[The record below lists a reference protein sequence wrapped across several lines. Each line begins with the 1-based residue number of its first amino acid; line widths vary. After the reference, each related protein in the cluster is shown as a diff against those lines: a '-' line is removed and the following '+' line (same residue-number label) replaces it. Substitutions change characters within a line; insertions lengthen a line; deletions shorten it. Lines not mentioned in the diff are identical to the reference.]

1 MNNGF
6 YGFPQSNYGT
16 SVIEVKEFDSSGTY
30 QIPNGTKRLWIML
43 IGGGQGGGGGFRG
56 ATGGVYNIS
65 SGAGGL
71 AGTINTAYYF
81 VDTLGGSSESTPSGS
96 GSSPGSVPSAW
107 GKLLA
112 ITIGAGGI
120 GGAGATADNTSFG
133 SAGSLGGYSTVTLTG
148 YPGYLMV
155 SAGTSEYPIINGIYT
170 GTNESTTTGTRT
182 PRDFS
187 YAYDSFGT
195 PFILPTG
202 VVFDRNGADGGS
214 VAVNGDAFPGSG
226 IASYPEFS
234 YGDTTASAIS
244 DPFRTTKLGGNTGTA
259 VSQVSEQLS
268 LYGPYSPGLGGV
280 GGGASTTTAANN
292 GTDGWRGGG
301 GGGGGASVNGFTS
314 GAGGNGGNGY
324 CVIVALGM

>member
-43 IGGGQGGGGGFRG
+43 IGGGQGGGGGLRG
-56 ATGGVYNIS
+56 ATGGAGNIFAG
-65 SGAGGL
+65 SGGG

-81 VDTLGGSSESTPSGS
+81 VDTLGGSSESTPSAS
-96 GSSPGSVPSAW
+96 GSSPNSVPSAW

-112 ITIGAGGI
+112 VTIGAGGI
-120 GGAGATADNTSFG
+120 GGAGATADNTATG
-133 SAGSLGGYSTVTLTG
+133 AVGTDGGYSTVTLTG

-155 SAGTSEYPIINGIYT
+155 SAGTSNYPIINGIYT
-170 GTNESTTTGTRT
+170 GTFEFTTNGTRT
-182 PRDFS
+182 PRYGVS
-187 YAYDSFGT
+187 YDSFGT
-195 PFILPTG
+195 FFILPTG
-202 VVFDRNGADGGS
+202 VVFDRNGADGGY

-234 YGDTTASAIS
+234 YDPTASAIS

>member
-6 YGFPQSNYGT
+6 NGFPQSNYGT

-43 IGGGQGGGGGFRG
+43 IGGG
-56 ATGGVYNIS
+56 
-65 SGAGGL
+65 AGGP
-71 AGTINTAYYF
+71 AGARQAAGVDSVNFVGGAAGVLNTAYYF
-81 VDTLGGSSESTPSGS
+81 VDTLGGSSESTPSAS
-96 GSSPGSVPSAW
+96 GSSPDSVPSAW

-112 ITIGAGGI
+112 VTIGAGGI
-120 GGAGATADNTSFG
+120 GGAGATADNTATG
-133 SAGSLGGYSTVTLTG
+133 AVGTDGGYSTVTLTG

-155 SAGTSEYPIINGIYT
+155 CAGHDSFPIINGVYT
-170 GTNESTTTGTRT
+170 ANDPDTFNGIRT
-182 PRDFS
+182 P
-187 YAYDSFGT
+187 YEVLDST
-195 PFILPTG
+195 NTLWLPQG
-202 VVFDRNGADGGS
+202 VVYDRNGQAGGS
-214 VAVNGDAFPGSG
+214 INTSTPNKGYG
-226 IASYPEFS
+226 IGTYPTENT
-234 YGDTTASAIS
+234 YSAIS
-244 DPFRTTKLGGNTGTA
+244 DPFRVAKSGGSTGTA
-259 VSQVSEQLS
+259 VSEISEQLS